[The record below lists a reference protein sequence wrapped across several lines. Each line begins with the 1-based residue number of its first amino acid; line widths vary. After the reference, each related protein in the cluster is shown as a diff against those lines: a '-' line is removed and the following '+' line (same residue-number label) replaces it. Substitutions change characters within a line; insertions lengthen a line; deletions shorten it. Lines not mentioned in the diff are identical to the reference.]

1 MFNGKK
7 NAKAAGKITI
17 THKKI
22 VFQICGH
29 KSIIFPKPVQG
40 IDKIPAN
47 LTVFIISINFLPP
60 ILAESTT
67 EGFLELCK
75 GPCSFPF
82 TTLFPLL
89 KTAL

>member
-1 MFNGKK
+1 MEKECQNCRENYYYTQKK
-7 NAKAAGKITI
+7 F
-17 THKKI
+17 

-40 IDKIPAN
+40 IDKMPAN
-47 LTVFIISINFLPP
+47 LTVFIISINFLPS
-60 ILAESTT
+60 ILAKSTT
-67 EGFLELCK
+67 KGFLELGK

-82 TTLFPLL
+82 TILLPLL